1 MAKLTAKT
9 RDKMAAPKFGE
20 PKERKYP
27 IPDRSHAENAKSR
40 ASEMVNKGKLSG
52 AAERSIDRKADQVIE
67 RLGKPK
73 RAR

>member
-9 RDKMAAPKFGE
+9 RDKMSAAKFGE
-20 PKERKYP
+20 P
-27 IPDRSHAENAKSR
+27 A
-40 ASEMVNKGKLSG
+40 NKGKLSG